1 MNSKKDKIY
10 RQNAKKKAIK
20 ILNKKKIKPV
30 VESDYV
36 QDNLSDDETIPY
48 AEPYRDTS
56 KKDEIYR
63 RNAKKTAIKILTK
76 RLYNKESR
84 AKLKRKADKE
94 ISASNIS
101 DVETIPY
108 AEPYRD
114 TSKKDKIYRWN
125 AKKKAIKILNKKRKL
140 KAVADSSDEE
150 DNFSDAE
157 TIPYTE
163 PYRSTFT
170 KTEEIYRKKSKR
182 KAIKTLTRKK
192 KTY

>member
-101 DVETIPY
+101 DVETIPH